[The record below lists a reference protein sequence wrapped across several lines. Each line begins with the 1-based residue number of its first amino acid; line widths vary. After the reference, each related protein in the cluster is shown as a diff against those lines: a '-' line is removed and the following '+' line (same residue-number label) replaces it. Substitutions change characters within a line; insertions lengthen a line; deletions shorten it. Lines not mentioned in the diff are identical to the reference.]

1 MHRRGLFGVSVIT
14 STFIRMVN
22 TEARS
27 FGIPDMPV
35 VETPHHAG
43 AVSHADARL
52 DAEMITP
59 VVVAKITGEGDGASP
74 MEVPR

>member
-14 STFIRMVN
+14 STFIRMVKL
-22 TEARS
+22 EARA

-59 VVVAKITGEGDGASP
+59 AVVSAITGKGDGSP
-74 MEVPR
+74 RVEVPT